1 MENKNIFKKDV
12 TVHTELCLWR
22 FGVKLPHRICDVSG
36 APLSSSG
43 LEEENI
49 QNKWMNK
56 WMDIVITQVY
66 NRFKHVNK
74 ST

>member
-49 QNKWMNK
+49 QNK
-56 WMDIVITQVY
+56 
-66 NRFKHVNK
+66 
-74 ST
+74 